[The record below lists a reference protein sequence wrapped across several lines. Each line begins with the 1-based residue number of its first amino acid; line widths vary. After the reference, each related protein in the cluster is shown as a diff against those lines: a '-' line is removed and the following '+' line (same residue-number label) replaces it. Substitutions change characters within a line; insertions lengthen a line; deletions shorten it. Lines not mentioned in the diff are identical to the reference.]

1 MTAQPR
7 YRILNRDAVK
17 YLAILLMFIGH
28 AVAWWYLVRE
38 PGTDT
43 TSLPFFEQALMQI
56 GVFCPPVMF
65 FMIADGY
72 KYTRDRKKYAL
83 RLLLFALITQPFDW
97 LLFQPVNGWLE
108 GNVIFTLFCSLLA
121 LIVWEQEWKLPL
133 RLLAVAG
140 IIGINALT
148 KSEWYGFAEVTVIC
162 LHAFREKPKL
172 RLLSYTLI
180 FAVNVG
186 IMLLFGYT
194 DAARPICGYL
204 SQAVGFA
211 AIMAAYACMTV
222 FYNGK
227 KGRHPVFAKWFFYA
241 FYPLHYLVIWLGI
254 QCLTR
259 MPEWIF

>member
-1 MTAQPR
+1 MEAHADTPKYQVF
-7 YRILNRDAVK
+7 NRDAVK

-28 AVAWWYLVRE
+28 TIAWWYLVRE

-43 TSLPFFEQALMQI
+43 TALPFWQQTLIQLA
-56 GVFCPPVMF
+56 VFCPPVMF

-83 RLLLFALITQPFDW
+83 RLLLFAAVTQPFEW
-97 LLFQPVNGWLE
+97 LLFQPVHGWWS

-121 LIVWEQEWKLPL
+121 LIVWEKEWKLPL

-140 IIGINALT
+140 IIGINVLT
-148 KSEWYGFAEVTVIC
+148 QSEWYGFAEVTVIC
-162 LHAFREKPKL
+162 LHVFREKPRL

-180 FAVNVG
+180 FAVNCG
-186 IMLLFGYT
+186 IMALFAYQN
-194 DAARPICGYL
+194 AARPLCGYL
-204 SQAVGFA
+204 SQVVGFA

-227 KGRHPVFAKWFFYA
+227 KGKHPTFAKWFFYI
-241 FYPLHYLVIWLGI
+241 FYPLHYLVIWLMFR
-254 QCLTR
+254 LTA
-259 MPEWIF
+259 